1 MVSSIPS
8 YMYSLFA
15 SLIIGSILVC
25 AVSVETGS
33 IRNSANQHQ
42 LENIQRYV
50 AAQALTLIAQ
60 TTIEGQNT
68 TQYLDIPSA
77 IGNQRFYIRLQSDQD
92 SAWVTSGFDQNM
104 TTSFSNPTE
113 VPAKTNAQGSF
124 LSGSGRP
131 PAAVPLPN
139 QVTTL
144 TLTQE

>member
-1 MVSSIPS
+1 MVSNIPS

-15 SLIIGSILVC
+15 SLLIGSILVC

-33 IRNSANQHQ
+33 IRNSADQHQ
-42 LENIQRYV
+42 LENIQQYV

-77 IGNQRFYIRLQSDQD
+77 IDNQRFYICLQSDQE
-92 SAWVTSGFDQNM
+92 SAWVASGFDLNM
-104 TTSFSNPTE
+104 TASYSNPTA
-113 VPAKTNAQGSF
+113 VPAKATAQGSF

-131 PAAVPLPN
+131 LLECHYQN
-139 QVTTL
+139 QVATL

>member
-25 AVSVETGS
+25 AVSVETMS
-33 IRNSANQHQ
+33 IRSTANEQQ
-42 LENIQRYV
+42 LQNIQQYV
-50 AAQALTLIAQ
+50 AAQALTLITQ
-60 TTIEGQNT
+60 TTLEGQST

-77 IGNQRFYIRLQSDQD
+77 IGNQRFYIHLASDQD
-92 SAWVTSGFDQNM
+92 SAWVTSGFNM
-104 TTSFSNPTE
+104 NITNSRPTE
-113 VPAKTNAQGSF
+113 IPAKVEAQGSY

-131 PAAVPLPN
+131 LLQCHIQN
-139 QVTTL
+139 QIVTL

>member
-1 MVSSIPS
+1 MVSSIPG

-25 AVSVETGS
+25 AVTVETMT
-33 IRNSANQHQ
+33 IRSNADQQQ

-68 TQYLDIPSA
+68 TQYLDLPSA
-77 IGNQRFYIRLQSDQD
+77 IGNQRFYISLDSDRE
-92 SAWVTSGFDQNM
+92 SAWVTSEFDNN
-104 TTSFSNPTE
+104 TSLSGNPTE
-113 VPAKTNAQGSF
+113 VPAKATAQGSF

-131 PAAVPLPN
+131 LLQCHYQN
-139 QVTTL
+139 QVVTL